1 MAGRMEKQV
10 ADEIKYTCCICGK
23 KAEGFGNNPQPIKD
37 KGRCKMKGERYRI
50 GDNVEHEV
58 FGRGVVMN
66 KYNNGLNKVVL
77 VAKFNALQT
86 ERNIVANF
94 IGIRR
99 VK

>member
-1 MAGRMEKQV
+1 MEKQV

-66 KYNNGLNKVVL
+66 KYNNT
-77 VAKFNALQT
+77 FQT
-86 ERNIVANF
+86 EKNIVANF

>member
-1 MAGRMEKQV
+1 
-10 ADEIKYTCCICGK
+10 
-23 KAEGFGNNPQPIKD
+23 
-37 KGRCKMKGERYRI
+37 MKGERYRI
-50 GDNVEHEV
+50 GDRVEHDV

-66 KYNNGLNKVVL
+66 KYNNTLNKVVL
-77 VAKFNALQT
+77 VVQFNALQT

>member
-1 MAGRMEKQV
+1 M
-10 ADEIKYTCCICGK
+10 
-23 KAEGFGNNPQPIKD
+23 KD
-37 KGRCKMKGERYRI
+37 ERYRI

-66 KYNNGLNKVVL
+66 KYNNT
-77 VAKFNALQT
+77 FQT
-86 ERNIVANF
+86 EKNIVANF

>member
-1 MAGRMEKQV
+1 
-10 ADEIKYTCCICGK
+10 
-23 KAEGFGNNPQPIKD
+23 
-37 KGRCKMKGERYRI
+37 MKGERYRI

-58 FGRGVVMN
+58 FGRGVVIN
-66 KYNNGLNKVVL
+66 KYNNALNKVVL
-77 VAKFNALQT
+77 VVKFNALRT